1 MPGTGQVHEMPD
13 PIAPAPRER
22 PLLLSE
28 GYEKCVNQPVAADC
42 RRLTRKTEPPILSF
56 ARLQYLSVVTLAIWR
71 RILMRVT
78 SIGRGLALGLLL
90 AAGAT
95 TATAAPYLLVSGRWD
110 NTIVVVDLAKAI
122 EPANDGTENAI
133 VNRVRVTPDIAPN
146 APASGQ
152 PVNVVLSP
160 DRRFAY
166 IVNHSGSVTTK
177 AAADFQH
184 GHPGTVTVLNV
195 AKALDPANSMTLNGV
210 EAIIPTGNFG
220 PVGFAVTTDGR
231 HALVSGSEGD
241 GDEDGGRVI
250 TVVDLTAR
258 KVLHHI
264 ELAWGKPGF
273 PCPPSPIPHAGPN
286 LAFGCFTDTNGIVIS
301 PRHGGVAFS
310 ANGGTHDV
318 SVIDVT
324 KALANAPGAEIG
336 RIPVGTGPWGI
347 AVSPNGAWVATANRE
362 SARVDA
368 EGNHVSLINVDK
380 AVTGA
385 KDAEAARFIVGT
397 NNPSAASRP
406 FGVAFTP
413 DGKTLLVSNF
423 RANNLSFVDVEKAL
437 AGELGAEVARLALAT
452 PDGRPSRPRGI
463 VITPDGKYAAITGAP
478 RGQPNS
484 GVLWVVDIAERKTV
498 GRVSGVGNETYLLAL
513 LP

>member
-1 MPGTGQVHEMPD
+1 MRISGSGGS
-13 PIAPAPRER
+13 IA
-22 PLLLSE
+22 LGVL
-28 GYEKCVNQPVAADC
+28 
-42 RRLTRKTEPPILSF
+42 
-56 ARLQYLSVVTLAIWR
+56 
-71 RILMRVT
+71 
-78 SIGRGLALGLLL
+78 LAL
-90 AAGAT
+90 ASTA
-95 TATAAPYLLVSGRWD
+95 ATAAPYLLVSGRWD
-110 NTIVVVDLAKAI
+110 NTLVVIDLAKAI
-122 EPANDGTENAI
+122 EPANDGTPNAI
-133 VNRVRVTPDIAPN
+133 VNRLRVTPDLAPN
-146 APASGQ
+146 TPASGQ

-160 DRRFAY
+160 DKRFVY

-184 GHPGTVTVLNV
+184 GHAGTVTVVNV
-195 AKALDPANSMTLNGV
+195 AKALDPATNMTLNAV

-220 PVGFAVTTDGR
+220 PVGLAVTADGKY
-231 HALVSGSEGD
+231 ALVSGSEGD

-258 KVLHHI
+258 KALHHL

-273 PCPPSPIPHAGPN
+273 ACPPKPIPHAGPHQS
-286 LAFGCFTDTNGIVIS
+286 FGCYTDTNGVVIS
-301 PRHGGVAFS
+301 PKHGGVAFT
-310 ANGGTHDV
+310 ANGGTDDV
-318 SVIDVT
+318 SVIDVA
-324 KALANAPGAEIG
+324 KILANTPGAELA

-347 AVSPNGAWVATANRE
+347 AVSPDGAWIATANRE

-385 KDAEAARFIVGT
+385 KDAEAARLIVGT

-423 RANNLSFVDVEKAL
+423 RANNLSFVDVERAL
-437 AGELGAEVARLALAT
+437 AGGLGAEVARLPLAT
-452 PDGRPSRPRGI
+452 TDKRPSRPRGI
-463 VITPDGKYAAITGAP
+463 AITPDGKYAAITGAP
-478 RGQPNS
+478 RGEPNS
-484 GVLWVVDIAERKTV
+484 GMLWIVDIAQRKMV

>member
-1 MPGTGQVHEMPD
+1 
-13 PIAPAPRER
+13 
-22 PLLLSE
+22 
-28 GYEKCVNQPVAADC
+28 
-42 RRLTRKTEPPILSF
+42 
-56 ARLQYLSVVTLAIWR
+56 
-71 RILMRVT
+71 MRVT
-78 SIGRGLALGLLL
+78 PSGRGLALGLLL
-90 AAGAT
+90 AGGVTA
-95 TATAAPYLLVSGRWD
+95 ATAAPYLLVSGRWD
-110 NTIVVVDLAKAI
+110 NTILVIDLAKAM
-122 EPANDGTENAI
+122 EPANDGTPNAI

-146 APASGQ
+146 TPASGQ

-166 IVNHSGSVTTK
+166 IVNHSGTVTTK

-184 GHPGTVTVLNV
+184 GHAGTVTVVNV
-195 AKALDPANSMTLNGV
+195 AKALDPANNMTLNAV

-220 PVGFAVTTDGR
+220 PVGLAVTADGK

-241 GDEDGGRVI
+241 GDEEGGRVI
-250 TVVDLTAR
+250 TVLDLTTR
-258 KVLHHI
+258 KALHHV
-264 ELAWGKPGF
+264 ELAWGNPGF
-273 PCPPSPIPHAGPN
+273 PCPPKPIPHAGPN
-286 LAFGCFTDTNGIVIS
+286 PAFGCFTDTNGIVIS
-301 PRHGGVAFS
+301 PRHGGVAFG

-347 AVSPNGAWVATANRE
+347 AVSPDGAWVATANRE

-380 AVTGA
+380 AVAGA

-397 NNPSAASRP
+397 NNPSVASRP
-406 FGVAFTP
+406 FAVAFTP

-437 AGELGAEVARLALAT
+437 TGGLGAEVARLALAT

-463 VITPDGKYAAITGAP
+463 AITPDGKYAAITGAP
-478 RGQPNS
+478 RGQPAS
-484 GVLWVVDIAERKTV
+484 GVLWVVDIAERKVV